1 MIKGVSPDA
10 MKKDF
15 EDFKVEDAENLE
27 EPELRIA
34 LLGVGAWMMIVGIY
48 AVLLKMEWISGL

>member
-1 MIKGVSPDA
+1 
-10 MKKDF
+10 MKKIF

-34 LLGVGAWMMIVGIY
+34 LVGVGAWIILVGVY
-48 AVLLKMEWISGL
+48 AVLMKMEWISGL